1 VKVIL
6 CLLAAVS
13 TLTAEPVARI
23 VSAGGPI
30 TETIYALGA
39 QDQLVAVDISSVF
52 PAEAEKL
59 PKVGYAR
66 QLAAEGILS
75 VNPTLVIAHDDAG
88 PSEVLTQ
95 LEKAN
100 VKVVKLPNDHTVE
113 SAEKRILQ
121 IGELVGKKAE
131 AEALTQKLHNDIKT
145 AQERAAAAGSKP
157 KVLFIYTRGGG
168 VMNVA
173 GTKTGAD
180 AIIELAGGANAITGY
195 EGYKPLTAEA
205 AVGAAPDY
213 ILVTSR
219 GLESS
224 GGIDELLKQPGL
236 ISTPAGQAR
245 RVIALDDLYLLGFGP
260 RLGQA
265 ALELNEKIHPQPPVA
280 KQ

>member
-1 VKVIL
+1 MKVFL

-13 TLTAEPVARI
+13 TLAAEPAVRI

-100 VKVVKLPNDHTVE
+100 VKVVKLPNDHTAE

-121 IGELVGKKAE
+121 IGDLVGKKAE

-205 AVGAAPDY
+205 AVSAAPDY

-236 ISTPAGQAR
+236 ASTPAGQAR